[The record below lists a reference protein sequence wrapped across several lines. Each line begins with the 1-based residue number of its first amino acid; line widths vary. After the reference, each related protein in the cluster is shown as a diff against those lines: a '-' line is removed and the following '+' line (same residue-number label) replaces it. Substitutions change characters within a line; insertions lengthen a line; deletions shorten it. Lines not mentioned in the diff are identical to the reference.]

1 MVSWNRLVQVRT
13 YVHWRLCVAHSFIS
27 QYKLYLVILML
38 KFIFIRLWII
48 SINITTNKISIN
60 ITINTRIDIFLFVA
74 SRSWHNNRL
83 KFLVVIII
91 VTDTDVRLLLLL
103 SSFILIHPMY
113 VPITLQSRT
122 LYHTGSE
129 KDKLKLLISSAE
141 DWLYGDGFDSTKQQY
156 GKYVLD
162 C

>member
-13 YVHWRLCVAHSFIS
+13 YVYWRLCLAHSFIS
-27 QYKLYLVILML
+27 QLEECLVISLL
-38 KFIFIRLWII
+38 KFLFIRLWIM
-48 SINITTNKISIN
+48 SIN
-60 ITINTRIDIFLFVA
+60 ITINIRIDTRIDIFLFVA
-74 SRSWHNNRL
+74 SSSWHNNRL